1 MAFFR
6 LQKHV
11 DSVHNK
17 IKNFACE
24 LCDYRCAEKGSLK
37 IHVQASSQNFFL
49 NIFQD
54 LSNIPSE
61 VGENITFV
69 PIHTLQIVHERVK
82 AYKCEHC
89 DFAAYVSSHLTYHMR
104 SKHEK
109 RMDFECDEC
118 DKAFVDMRALRSHK
132 SAVHLKVSSLI

>member
-1 MAFFR
+1 M
-6 LQKHV
+6 
-11 DSVHNK
+11 
-17 IKNFACE
+17 
-24 LCDYRCAEKGSLK
+24 SL
-37 IHVQASSQNFFL
+37 H
-49 NIFQD
+49 
-54 LSNIPSE
+54 P
-61 VGENITFV
+61 
-69 PIHTLQIVHERVK
+69 QIVHERVK

-132 SAVHLKVSSLI
+132 SAVHLKVSYQIKPT

>member
-1 MAFFR
+1 MISELNFR

-24 LCDYRCAEKGSLK
+24 LCDYRCAEKGSLR
-37 IHVQASSQNFFL
+37 IHVQVSAVST
-49 NIFQD
+49 
-54 LSNIPSE
+54 LSNVKLNTSIQ
-61 VGENITFV
+61 
-69 PIHTLQIVHERVK
+69 QIVHERVK

-132 SAVHLKVSSLI
+132 SAVHLKVSFDR

>member
-1 MAFFR
+1 M
-6 LQKHV
+6 
-11 DSVHNK
+11 
-17 IKNFACE
+17 
-24 LCDYRCAEKGSLK
+24 
-37 IHVQASSQNFFL
+37 
-49 NIFQD
+49 
-54 LSNIPSE
+54 
-61 VGENITFV
+61 
-69 PIHTLQIVHERVK
+69 HERVK

-132 SAVHLKVSSLI
+132 SAVHLKVSYMKLLSAEQTHAQG